1 MGSPY
6 LNSGE
11 AIILTTNRVS
21 TDSVLY
27 DVMLTTERIF
37 FIDNR
42 NPRFEPRII
51 PLNTILSV
59 QGGKTPAQDP
69 AITILFR
76 TGESEGSRQPLNL
89 IFSQD
94 PNENRK
100 PERDDWVRSL
110 IQLSIRQH
118 EKEAEPETPLM
129 TEETDE
135 AGLRPRVRHGVAPE
149 MVLPLSNV
157 GSRHTTP
164 APVTVIFEEVEGSG
178 EIPACAEAR
187 LPLKKESPEPA
198 LSPEAPEDNFVPA
211 PRTPPP
217 RPASPPRVIIPQII
231 EELLPA
237 KKAPA
242 SPGGQELAPETG
254 IDSEALFPAIPTAV
268 RSEKV
273 TEEQEPA
280 QLPIGDEITTS
291 DSVPVVETF
300 PERPGT
306 DSPPAAKEPREVAE
320 LLKRPENDAVIPD
333 IPEPPEMAASTAEPS
348 EVPQEDLSMVPEPPL
363 TNAIPGDVNE
373 ESVCQTNQEAG
384 FKREPAPADA
394 SPYWQPPPPGRD
406 GVRPFGH
413 TIAYAAALILIIALI
428 AAGAMLLLQRGPGQT
443 DTRLIPTL
451 PLVPV
456 TTLPPDTELP
466 ATRSPGTITPSATLI
481 VSPVPSLPAS
491 PAPPSGVW
499 VRVNSTAYYFGE
511 IGNPELMQK
520 VSGSGDHFYKV
531 FRSDRLVKVAV
542 QKQDNSGAL
551 LAVAIYRN
559 GSLISTRSVTSPG
572 GSVDLLIDPLT
583 DLAPGLTVNDTF
595 PEHAATP
602 SGLEN
607 Y

>member
-178 EIPACAEAR
+178 
-187 LPLKKESPEPA
+187 
-198 LSPEAPEDNFVPA
+198 
-211 PRTPPP
+211 
-217 RPASPPRVIIPQII
+217 
-231 EELLPA
+231 
-237 KKAPA
+237 
-242 SPGGQELAPETG
+242 
-254 IDSEALFPAIPTAV
+254 
-268 RSEKV
+268 
-273 TEEQEPA
+273 
-280 QLPIGDEITTS
+280 
-291 DSVPVVETF
+291 
-300 PERPGT
+300 
-306 DSPPAAKEPREVAE
+306 
-320 LLKRPENDAVIPD
+320 
-333 IPEPPEMAASTAEPS
+333 
-348 EVPQEDLSMVPEPPL
+348 
-363 TNAIPGDVNE
+363 
-373 ESVCQTNQEAG
+373 
-384 FKREPAPADA
+384 
-394 SPYWQPPPPGRD
+394 
-406 GVRPFGH
+406 
-413 TIAYAAALILIIALI
+413 
-428 AAGAMLLLQRGPGQT
+428 
-443 DTRLIPTL
+443 
-451 PLVPV
+451 
-456 TTLPPDTELP
+456 
-466 ATRSPGTITPSATLI
+466 
-481 VSPVPSLPAS
+481 
-491 PAPPSGVW
+491 
-499 VRVNSTAYYFGE
+499 
-511 IGNPELMQK
+511 
-520 VSGSGDHFYKV
+520 
-531 FRSDRLVKVAV
+531 
-542 QKQDNSGAL
+542 AL
-551 LAVAIYRN
+551 L
-559 GSLISTRSVTSPG
+559 
-572 GSVDLLIDPLT
+572 
-583 DLAPGLTVNDTF
+583 F
-595 PEHAATP
+595 
-602 SGLEN
+602 
-607 Y
+607 